1 MMGIHDNTRRQLHWA
16 PKTILLKLICRAMRL
31 LSGGSEQW
39 AFELNYAKSNIISL
53 ANNMPENKVVVCL
66 LLFTIV
72 RPLWI
77 PYSTVVHEFY
87 GKIVVG
93 KISVKV
99 MHFCKAMSHCRSV

>member
-1 MMGIHDNTRRQLHWA
+1 
-16 PKTILLKLICRAMRL
+16 MRL

-53 ANNMPENKVVVCL
+53 ANNMPENKVVVCF

-77 PYSTVVHEFY
+77 PYNTPAQKSAGSAVRRY
-87 GKIVVG
+87 LGVG
-93 KISVKV
+93 S
-99 MHFCKAMSHCRSV
+99 